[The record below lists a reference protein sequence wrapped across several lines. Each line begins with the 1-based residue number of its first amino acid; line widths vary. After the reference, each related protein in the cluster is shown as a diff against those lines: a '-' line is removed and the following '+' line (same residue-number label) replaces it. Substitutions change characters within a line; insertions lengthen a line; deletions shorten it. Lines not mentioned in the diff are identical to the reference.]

1 MMYENDSVDSE
12 DEPVPTHAEIKAA
25 REKRIERDRKA
36 REARELLPPPP
47 PPPPPP
53 PNEYLWLSGMCK
65 AFAPDGYKDEPF
77 ISKNKNSF
85 MVRFNGRHD
94 RTFPTLE
101 QAIAYRDLKAKE
113 FGSEEDVA
121 RVRINVNRLRKGTG
135 TKRERMASAIAFLK
149 TTFPDV
155 YAPVAF
161 DEEDCVPTAV
171 TETGIT
177 WNAGDW
183 QWEVKTYVNGT
194 QVRHEQ
200 FCLWKF
206 ADAIALRD
214 EKRVYT
220 NKERDEYNANII
232 ATNPMYKDVP
242 FVASS
247 DTLTVWYKKHWTTN
261 LRDAE
266 RPMLV
271 VKGTDKFH
279 AACQFIGC
287 DSKAQGDCRGGKSI
301 FCHLHGGGR
310 RCWGVSDVAGGCV
323 YDNTHVHND
332 KYDWMCV
339 RCFCVAKPDHPL
351 ATSAMKHMMAKEQTV
366 REFLQKAF
374 PEYNWTFNSEW
385 KKLGAFQ
392 GTLRYRPDARTTI
405 SDRVIIVE
413 VDEDSHA
420 DRPCTGEREREKEFV
435 AIAASQGR
443 IIVLLR
449 LNPDGYTD
457 EHGKYFPTCFKLSK
471 DGNQVTV
478 DPAQQKQWDGRLKE
492 LADSIRFFSN
502 PSNPVP
508 PPDHGRPCYVKEIAY
523 RDVAG
528 NAAKKRSRSEY

>member
-1 MMYENDSVDSE
+1 MYENDSVDSE

-171 TETGIT
+171 TETCIT
-177 WNAGDW
+177 WNAKSW
-183 QWEVKTYVNGT
+183 QWAVSMNVDGKTVNHGNFYVW
-194 QVRHEQ
+194 Q
-200 FCLWKF
+200 F

-214 EKRVYT
+214 EKRGYS
-220 NKERDEYNANII
+220 NKERDEYNATIV

-242 FVASS
+242 FAASNAE
-247 DTLTVWYKKHWTTN
+247 LTVWHKKRWTTN
-261 LRDAE
+261 YKDVE
-266 RPMLV
+266 QPWLV
-271 VKGTDKFH
+271 VKGTDKFKP
-279 AACQFIGC
+279 ACQYIGC
-287 DSKAQGDCRGGKSI
+287 DSVAAGDCRGGKPI
-301 FCHLHGGGR
+301 LCTPHGGGR
-310 RCWGVSDVAGGCV
+310 RCWGVSGVAGGC
-323 YDNTHVHND
+323 YNNTLVGSND

-339 RCFCVAKPDHPL
+339 RCFCDANPDDLRAVLAK
-351 ATSAMKHMMAKEQTV
+351 KHFQAKEQTV
-366 REFLQKAF
+366 RAFLQNAF
-374 PEYNWTFNSEW
+374 LNHNWTFNSEW

-392 GTLRYRPDARTTI
+392 GTLRYRPDARTTT

-413 VDEDSHA
+413 IDEESHSSY
-420 DRPCTGEREREKEFV
+420 DCNKEREREATFV
-435 AIAASQGR
+435 ATARSMGR
-443 IIVLLR
+443 VVVLLR
-449 LNPDGYTD
+449 LNPDSYTD
-457 EHGKYFPTCFKLSK
+457 KHGKYFPTCFKHSK

-492 LADSIRFFSN
+492 LADHVRFFSN